1 MRIVIDA
8 RCRPGVM
15 SGLARYA
22 RNLVGELSRLDSE
35 NEYFIIRNSCFEGRL
50 AQQENFTEVQA
61 DYDIATLRHCLL
73 GHRLIERLRPDIYHS
88 LFHFLPQGLRCQRIL
103 LTLHDFIWYRSPWL
117 AFRDPVRAGA
127 VYGFARIFMPRA
139 LRLADQ
145 IIAVSS
151 AVEKEAV
158 NRFPELAGRVR
169 VIWHGVNP
177 IFRFEPKGGGGY
189 VLAVGNSKPYKNY
202 SRLVRAFALVGRQ
215 FPWLR
220 LIVVGRAD
228 YRTSLEKEARQAGV
242 GGRMEL
248 TGSIPDRALVN
259 LLQRAEFLA
268 IPSLEEGF
276 GLPIAEAL
284 TVGCPV
290 LTSNRPPMS
299 DIAGDAAVLV
309 EPRSVES
316 IAEGMR
322 RLLTE
327 PQLRSQLIQRGR
339 ERSRLFS
346 VRHCAE
352 ETLTLYGSAH
362 RSLRPERQGLS

>member
-22 RNLVGELSRLDSE
+22 RNLVGELGRLDSQ
-35 NEYFIIRNSCFEGRL
+35 NEYFFIRNSGFGGRL
-50 AQQENFTEVQA
+50 AQRENFTEVQTN
-61 DYDIATLRHCLL
+61 YDIATLRHCLF
-73 GHRLIERLRPDIYHS
+73 GHWLIERLRPDVYHS
-88 LFHFLPQGLRCQRIL
+88 LFHFLPCRLRCQRIL

-127 VYGFARIFMPRA
+127 VFGFARMFMPRA

-151 AVEKEAV
+151 AVEKEAA
-158 NRFPELAGRVR
+158 NRFPELAGRIR

-177 IFRFEPKGGGGY
+177 IFRFDPKGGGGY
-189 VLAVGNSKPYKNY
+189 VLAVGNSKPYKNFG
-202 SRLVRAFALVGRQ
+202 RLIRAFALVANES
-215 FPWLR
+215 PWLR
-220 LIVVGRAD
+220 MIVAGRAD
-228 YRTSLEKEARQAGV
+228 YRASLEMAAREAGV
-242 GGRMEL
+242 DGRIEF
-248 TGSIPDRALVN
+248 TGSVPDATLVN
-259 LLQRAEFLA
+259 LLRCAEFLA
-268 IPSLEEGF
+268 FPSLEEGF

-299 DIAGDAAVLV
+299 DVAGDAAVLV
-309 EPRSVES
+309 DPRSVIS

-327 PQLRSQLIQRGR
+327 TQLRGQLIQRGR

-346 VRHCAE
+346 VRNCAE
-352 ETLTLYGSAH
+352 ETLALYGSAH
-362 RSLRPERQGLS
+362 TSVRLERQRLP